1 MKEFLYRCITL
12 FLLLGITAF
21 GTFAQETEAE
31 IKTTADKLFES
42 EKYVEATPLYLRLL
56 ALSPRS
62 HEYNYR
68 YGTCLLFNSYK
79 KQDAFKY
86 LNYAVT
92 DPAIDV
98 QAYYFLGKAHHLNY
112 QFNEAIRNY
121 ELYKQKAGSK
131 IQAAFDVN
139 RQIEMCQNGK
149 RLLTTITDLIVL
161 EKKEIEL
168 ANFFRIYDLRNIGG
182 EIIVAA
188 NFQSKTDKK
197 KNHTPLIHFPAN
209 TKKVFYASYG
219 DDDNGNKDI
228 YVRNKLP
235 DGSWSLPQKVPGNV
249 NTPYDE
255 DFPYMHPNGNYLYFC
270 SKGHNSMGGYDVFR
284 APYDAETN
292 TFGAPEN
299 MDFAISS
306 PDNDLLYVVDSLDQN
321 AYFASS
327 RQSTNGKMYVYKVRV
342 ERVPLQLAVVK
353 GEFNSLVNP
362 GNKKITITVTDY
374 ASGEKIGTF
383 ATNEKGR
390 YLITFPKGGKY
401 TYDMSVEGSPNKHSY
416 LVTIPFLKEFK
427 PLKQKISHE
436 KAEEA
441 EVVKVVDLFNEEVED
456 PQAVL
461 AEVIKMR
468 SELNVNAQQFD
479 LKALDAEKE
488 NQKIL
493 AQIGLENAGPGEVVA
508 KFEDIANKQEQQV
521 QANENL
527 INGALNNAMENLA
540 RADKLQ
546 DEAKAIVA
554 KSANEGDDKAKLEM
568 LKEAQQKMQT
578 AESLK
583 DEVRDYMAFADS
595 MQRVLPKEKEKQTI
609 LDQVAADVKKAVE
622 NNDMAKVVEIATSN
636 AAVIKEASENT
647 NDPIDPFIEKK
658 KVLFAK
664 NAATEKQLVE
674 YKQSEQGLQK
684 EIARLKQELEAAKPK
699 NKEAV
704 QSNIDRKEEE
714 LRLVVE
720 EKGRLEKQLEQDKK
734 SELAVEKQ
742 IAYLQNVTQ
751 VNNAYKI
758 APNEVQAKL
767 NEVDTKNVRSLDA
780 YIDQQVA
787 ELGKKIG
794 DNGTLPVQND
804 ANDLAVMK
812 QLLEDMNALNEEI
825 AEDQKQIND
834 NNSLTPSE
842 KLIRQNANDTK
853 LLNEIKSSYVKVSEK
868 LKADP
873 NNSALLNA
881 EKELLALENET
892 EQGLKARQEKLAQ
905 TEAQRKPEE
914 LITPDKTLEAI
925 YPDYSDA
932 KEKARQED
940 PKNQLQALNN
950 LDKELL
956 EKIEDELAETKSLQV
971 ANPTSKTLQEKTASL
986 NELKKNTE
994 SNIENRESALAKL
1007 NGGDP
1012 QQTEEPVTEAQLV
1025 KNLMPNYESRMSTV
1039 AANDPKE
1046 KLKAQNEV
1054 DQQLIDI
1061 LDDAIQDQEAV
1072 VAENPSNQKEKDKLN
1087 ALQALK
1093 ESKANDVKQ
1102 REAQLASSQE
1112 DPQLA
1117 GKPTKEEVT
1126 NELMPDFESRLDN
1139 ASNDKEKSEVRQELL
1154 AQVNKAI
1161 EKLETSSNPT
1171 PNESE
1176 KLKVLKELQAELQG
1190 SSQDPAKAE
1199 QEVIAA
1205 IRPDYEANLKKIE
1218 ASNDSPQEKRDAQLK
1233 EEQALLDGVN
1243 KELAKQETAL
1253 SKDPQNNVVKEKV
1266 EALQTIQAVQDA
1278 KVNELR
1284 DDQVAALKSTI
1295 SETELQNK
1303 IAPEYEKA
1311 RASALTDREK
1321 AKDAEADLQEKLKE
1335 KQSANEKKLVN
1346 KFDPKI
1352 AAENEVIA
1360 ELIDASQARAAQLD
1374 SIPGNVVATPEIVSL
1389 KDQLGEDYTLVM
1401 EQTPRTENER
1411 DQAKSRIVEV
1421 KATVGQNL
1429 KEAKAQNA
1437 GPEKIAALEEQLA
1450 ALEEREKALDKMDL
1464 KEPIQPVVE
1473 KDPEALT
1480 ENEQALAT
1488 LQKRAA
1494 ELNELAKNGT
1504 PQEQKLAQKELKAN
1518 QQEQVA
1524 LKEKVASANLAQ
1536 ITADNQEQANALKSS
1551 DDPLAKAVVAKSG
1564 TEDKVQKPTAE
1575 KVEEAYQQASL
1586 TEAVLNSSQAESTF
1600 RENQTVIQPA
1610 TELEKQKRRFL
1621 IEIGQ
1626 LEAENQNP
1634 NIAADQKQRN
1644 AALIAELKERVAQIE
1659 DMQTALAAEQVK
1671 DVFAPALKDE
1681 VAFKTEQELAAQPSY
1696 KVLYA
1701 QKQAINADQTKAE
1714 NLRQELEKDRTAL
1727 MQTADPGEQASIKER
1742 IIARSKELAALNEQ
1756 IKQKQSA
1763 LQQAVNALPADQSS
1777 YKNLLA
1783 RDVAPAKAGA
1793 PVALVN
1799 EVADGFKISPENPA
1813 QRNNQKIPV
1822 NLKAPSGLV
1831 YRVQVGAFAKPIR
1844 EDLFKEFTPVTG
1856 EKLEN
1861 GITRY
1866 MAGYFGKRDKVLEA
1880 QQQIRALG
1888 YTDAFVVA
1896 YCDGVR
1902 ITLAEARRLEES
1914 GACVPKDQQQLVME
1928 VVENTIA
1935 ALPADSAAKYKPV
1948 VKPSDYNKA
1957 PGAAPAAAV
1966 EERLGLFYTVQV
1978 GVYNK
1983 PVPSTQLKDIS
1994 PLITKRLPN
2003 GQIRYS
2009 SGMFHSV
2016 DAARPKKADAVQRGI
2031 TDAFI
2036 TAYYKGER
2044 ISLEEAKRLL
2054 TENGTVILE
2063 KDTTVVRATLP
2074 AEAIGDAAFAL
2085 LPQQAPKE
2093 RVQLMSKET
2102 FEIMPEDKLR
2112 QLNAFGTFYFDQ
2124 QTKRIQSIAYPSQ
2137 GALPA
2142 AGRVGIDFD
2151 TIVQSTNFVDADEPS
2166 HWEVVSTWSN
2176 GKLTAAM
2183 ADWLLRCGKPFDGKL
2198 EGNLLLVS
2206 FPTANQK
2213 EAMDLSQLFMRFG
2226 AASGKAVLVKNQ
2238 E

>member
-1 MKEFLYRCITL
+1 MYKCTKM
-12 FLLLGITAF
+12 FLLLCLTAF
-21 GTFAQETEAE
+21 GTFAQESEAE
-31 IKTTADKLFES
+31 IKASADKLFDS
-42 EKYVEATPLYLRLL
+42 EKYVEATSLYLRLL

-62 HEYNYR
+62 YEYNYK

-92 DPAIDV
+92 DPSIDV

-131 IQAAFDVN
+131 INAAFDVN

-197 KNHTPLIHFPAN
+197 KNHVPLIHFPAN
-209 TKKVFYASYG
+209 TRKVFYASYG
-219 DDDNGNKDI
+219 DDDSGNKDI

-235 DGSWSLPQKVPGNV
+235 DGSWSLPQKVSGNV
-249 NTPYDE
+249 NTPFDE
-255 DFPYMHPNGNYLYFC
+255 DFPYMHPNGKYLYFC

-284 APYDAETN
+284 SVYDEESN
-292 TFGAPEN
+292 SFGAPEN

-306 PDNDLLYVVDSLDQN
+306 PDNDLMYVVDSLDQN

-327 RQSTNGKMYVYKVRV
+327 RQSTNGKIYVYKVRV

-353 GEFNSLVNP
+353 GEFNSAINP
-362 GNKKITITVTDY
+362 ANKKITIAVTDF
-374 ASGEKIGTF
+374 ASGEKIGTYS
-383 ATNEKGR
+383 TNEKGR

-401 TYDMSVEGSPNKHSY
+401 TYEITVEGSPNKYNY
-416 LVTIPFLKEFK
+416 LVSIPFLKEFK

-436 KAEEA
+436 KVDES

-508 KFEDIANKQEQQV
+508 KFEEIANKQEQQV
-521 QANENL
+521 QANQNL

-554 KSANEGDDKAKLEM
+554 KSANEGDDKVKLAM
-568 LKEAQQKMQT
+568 LKEAHEKMQI

-583 DEVRDYMAFADS
+583 EEVRDYMTFADS

-636 AAVIKEASENT
+636 ATVLKEASENT
-647 NDPIDPFIEKK
+647 NDPIDPYLEKK
-658 KVLFAK
+658 KALASK
-664 NAATEKQLVE
+664 NAATEKQLGE

-684 EIARLKQELEAAKPK
+684 EIAQLKKDLDAAKPK
-699 NKEAV
+699 NKEAI

-734 SELAVEKQ
+734 SEVAVEKQ

-751 VNNAYKI
+751 VNNANKI
-758 APNEVQAKL
+758 APNEVQTRL
-767 NEVDTKNVRSLDA
+767 NELDTKNVRSLDA

-787 ELGKKIG
+787 ELGKKVG
-794 DNGTLPVQND
+794 DNGSQPVQND
-804 ANDLAVMK
+804 GNEVAAMK
-812 QLLEDMNALNEEI
+812 QLLEDMNALSEGI
-825 AEDQKQIND
+825 AEDQKQINE
-834 NNSLTPSE
+834 NNALSPSE
-842 KLIRQNANDTK
+842 KLIQQNANDTK
-853 LLNEIKSSYVKVSEK
+853 LLNEIKSSYAKVSEK
-868 LKADP
+868 LKTDP
-873 NNSALLNA
+873 KNQALLDA

-892 EQGLKARQEKLAQ
+892 EQGLKARQDKLTQ
-905 TEAQRKPEE
+905 TEAQRKPEDK
-914 LITPDKTLEAI
+914 ITTEKALEAV
-925 YPDYSDA
+925 YPNYA
-932 KEKARQED
+932 EVKEKARQED
-940 PKNQLQALNN
+940 PKNQLQALNK
-950 LDKELL
+950 LDNELL
-956 EKIEDELAETKSLQV
+956 GKIEEELAETKALQA
-971 ANPTSKTLQEKTASL
+971 ANPSSKTLQEKAAAL

-994 SNIENRESALAKL
+994 SNIESRETALAKL

-1012 QQTEEPVTEAQLV
+1012 QQPQELVSAEQLV
-1025 KNLMPNYESRMSTV
+1025 KNLMPNYETRMSNT
-1039 AANDPKE
+1039 ASNDPKE

-1061 LDDAIQDQEAV
+1061 LDDAIKDQEEL

-1087 ALQALK
+1087 ALQSLK

-1102 REAQLASSQE
+1102 REAQLTSSQV

-1117 GKPTKEEVT
+1117 EKPTKEQVT
-1126 NELMPDFESRLDN
+1126 NELKPDFESRLDN

-1154 AQVNKAI
+1154 AEVNKAI
-1161 EKLETSSNPT
+1161 EKLETSGNPS

-1190 SSQDPAKAE
+1190 TIQDPAIEE
-1199 QEVIAA
+1199 QEIIAA
-1205 IRPDYEANLKKIE
+1205 IRPEYEANLKKIE

-1253 SKDPQNNVVKEKV
+1253 SKDPENNNLKDKI

-1295 SETELQNK
+1295 SEAELQNK

-1311 RASALTDREK
+1311 KTSANSDSEK
-1321 AKDAEADLQEKLKE
+1321 AKVAEAELQEKLKE
-1335 KQSANEKKLVN
+1335 KQAANEKKLLN
-1346 KFDPKI
+1346 KFDPKV

-1374 SIPGNVVATPEIVSL
+1374 SIPGNVVATQEIVSL
-1389 KDQLGEDYTLVM
+1389 KDQLGEDYALVM

-1421 KATVGQNL
+1421 KAIVGQEI

-1437 GPEKIAALEEQLA
+1437 APEKIAALEEQLA
-1450 ALEEREKALDKMDL
+1450 ALEEREKALDKIDL

-1473 KDPEALT
+1473 TDPKALT
-1480 ENEQALAT
+1480 ENEQALAS
-1488 LQKRAA
+1488 LQKREA

-1518 QQEQVA
+1518 QQEQAA

-1536 ITADNQEQANALKSS
+1536 ITADNKDQENALKSS
-1551 DDPLAKAVVAKSG
+1551 DDPLAKAVVAKAGS
-1564 TEDKVQKPTAE
+1564 EDKGQKPTAE

-1586 TEAVLNSSQAESTF
+1586 TEAVMNSSQAESTF

-1634 NIAADQKQRN
+1634 NIAADQKQEN
-1644 AALIAELKERVAQIE
+1644 TTFIAALKERVSQIE
-1659 DMQTALAAEQVK
+1659 DMQTALASEQVK

-1681 VAFKTEQELAAQPSY
+1681 VAYKTEQELAAQPTY
-1696 KVLYA
+1696 KELYA
-1701 QKQAINADQTKAE
+1701 QKQAINADQAKAE
-1714 NLRQELEKDRTAL
+1714 NLRQELEKNRTAL
-1727 MQTADPGEQASIKER
+1727 MQTANPGEQASLKER

-1756 IKQKQSA
+1756 IKQKQTA
-1763 LQQAVNALPADQSS
+1763 LEQAVNALPADQSS

-1783 RDVAPAKAGA
+1783 RDVVPAKAGA
-1793 PVALVN
+1793 PVSLVN

-1856 EKLEN
+1856 EKLDN

-1866 MAGYFGKRDKVLEA
+1866 MAGYFGKRNKVLDA

-1888 YTDAFVVA
+1888 YKDAFVVA

-1914 GACVPKDQQQLVME
+1914 GECVAKDQQQLVME
-1928 VVENTIA
+1928 VVENTFA
-1935 ALPADSAAKYKPV
+1935 ALPADSVAKYKPV

-1983 PVPSTQLKDIS
+1983 PVPSSQLKDIS

-2054 TENGTVILE
+2054 ATNGPIILE

-2074 AEAIGDAAFAL
+2074 AEAIGDAAFAF
-2085 LPQQAPKE
+2085 LPQDGAKE
-2093 RVQLMSKET
+2093 GVQLVSKET
-2102 FEIMPEDKLR
+2102 FDAMPEEKLR
-2112 QLNAFGTFYFDQ
+2112 QLNAFGTFYYNQ
-2124 QTKRIQSIAYPSQ
+2124 QTKRIQSIAYPSK

-2142 AGRVGIDFD
+2142 AARVGIDFD
-2151 TIVQSTNFVDADEPS
+2151 TIVQSTNFVEADEPS

-2183 ADWLLRCGKPFDGKL
+2183 ADWLLRCGKPFEGKQ
-2198 EGNLLLVS
+2198 EGVLLLVT

-2226 AASGKAVLVKNQ
+2226 AASGKVVLVKNQ

>member
-1 MKEFLYRCITL
+1 LYKCTKM
-12 FLLLGITAF
+12 FLLLCLTAF
-21 GTFAQETEAE
+21 GTFAQESEAE
-31 IKTTADKLFES
+31 IKASADKLFDS
-42 EKYVEATPLYLRLL
+42 EKYVEATSLYLRLL

-62 HEYNYR
+62 YEYNYK

-92 DPAIDV
+92 DPSIDV

-131 IQAAFDVN
+131 INAAFDVN

-197 KNHTPLIHFPAN
+197 KNHLPLIHFPAN
-209 TKKVFYASYG
+209 TRKVFYASYG
-219 DDDNGNKDI
+219 DDDSGNKDI

-235 DGSWSLPQKVPGNV
+235 DGSWSLPQKVSGNL
-249 NTPYDE
+249 NTPFDE
-255 DFPYMHPNGNYLYFC
+255 DFPYMHPNGKYLYFC

-284 APYDAETN
+284 SVYDEESN
-292 TFGAPEN
+292 SFGAPEN

-306 PDNDLLYVVDSLDQN
+306 PDNDLMYVVDSLDQN

-327 RQSTNGKMYVYKVRV
+327 RQSTNGKIYVYKVRV

-353 GEFNSLVNP
+353 GEFNSAINP
-362 GNKKITITVTDY
+362 ANKKITIAITDF
-374 ASGEKIGTF
+374 ASGEKIGTYS
-383 ATNEKGR
+383 TNEKGR

-401 TYDMSVEGSPNKHSY
+401 TYEITVEGSPNKYNY
-416 LVTIPFLKEFK
+416 LVSIPFLKEFK
-427 PLKQKISHE
+427 PLKQRISHE
-436 KAEEA
+436 KLDES

-508 KFEDIANKQEQQV
+508 KFDDIANKQQQQV

-554 KSANEGDDKAKLEM
+554 KSANEGDDKVKLEM
-568 LKEAQQKMQT
+568 LKEAQEKMQI

-583 DEVRDYMAFADS
+583 EEVRDYMTFADS

-636 AAVIKEASENT
+636 TTVLKEASENT
-647 NDPIDPFIEKK
+647 NDPIDPYLEKK
-658 KVLFAK
+658 KALASK
-664 NAATEKQLVE
+664 NAATEKQLGE

-684 EIARLKQELEAAKPK
+684 EIAQLKKDLDAAKPK
-699 NKEAV
+699 NKEAI

-751 VNNAYKI
+751 VNNANKI
-758 APNEVQAKL
+758 APNEIQARL
-767 NEVDTKNVRSLDA
+767 SEVDTKNVGSLDA

-787 ELGKKIG
+787 ELSMKVG
-794 DNGTLPVQND
+794 DNGTQPVQND
-804 ANDLAVMK
+804 DNDVAAMK
-812 QLLEDMNALNEEI
+812 QLLEDVKALNDEI
-825 AEDQKQIND
+825 AENQKQID
-834 NNSLTPSE
+834 QNSALSPSE
-842 KLIRQNANDTK
+842 KLIQQNANDTK
-853 LLNEIKSSYVKVSEK
+853 LLNEIKSSYAKVSEK

-873 NNSALLNA
+873 NNQALLDA
-881 EKELLALENET
+881 EKEILALENET
-892 EQGLKARQEKLAQ
+892 EQGLKARQDKLAQ
-905 TEAQRKPEE
+905 TEAQRKPEDK
-914 LITPDKTLEAI
+914 ITSEKVLEEV
-925 YPDYSDA
+925 YPNYAEVKD
-932 KEKARQED
+932 KARQED
-940 PKNQLQALNN
+940 PKNQLQALNK
-950 LDKELL
+950 LDNELL
-956 EKIEDELAETKSLQV
+956 GKIEEELAETKALQA
-971 ANPTSKTLQEKTASL
+971 ANPSSKTLQEKVAAL

-994 SNIENRESALAKL
+994 SNIESRETALAKL

-1012 QQTEEPVTEAQLV
+1012 QQTEELVSAEQLV
-1025 KNLMPNYESRMSTV
+1025 KNLMPNYETRMSNT
-1039 AANDPKE
+1039 ASNDPKE

-1061 LDDAIQDQEAV
+1061 LDDAIKDQEEL
-1072 VAENPSNQKEKDKLN
+1072 VAGNPSYQKEKDKLN

-1102 REAQLASSQE
+1102 REAQLVSSQVNP
-1112 DPQLA
+1112 DLA
-1117 GKPTKEEVT
+1117 SKPTKEQVT

-1139 ASNDKEKSEVRQELL
+1139 ASNDKEKSEVRQEIL
-1154 AQVNKAI
+1154 AEVNKAI
-1161 EKLETSSNPT
+1161 EKLETSGNPT

-1190 SSQDPAKAE
+1190 SIQDPAIEE
-1199 QEVIAA
+1199 QEIIAA
-1205 IRPDYEANLKKIE
+1205 ISPDYEANLKKIE

-1253 SKDPQNNVVKEKV
+1253 SKDPENNTIKDKI

-1311 RASALTDREK
+1311 KTSANSDSEK
-1321 AKDAEADLQEKLKE
+1321 AKVAEAELQEKLKE
-1335 KQSANEKKLVN
+1335 KQAANEKKLLN
-1346 KFDPKI
+1346 KFDPKV

-1374 SIPGNVVATPEIVSL
+1374 SIPGNVVATQEIVSL
-1389 KDQLGEDYTLVM
+1389 KDQLGEDYALVM

-1421 KATVGQNL
+1421 KATVGQEL

-1437 GPEKIAALEEQLA
+1437 APEKIAALEEQLA
-1450 ALEEREKALDKMDL
+1450 ALEEREKALDKIDL

-1473 KDPEALT
+1473 TDPKALT
-1480 ENEQALAT
+1480 ENEQALASF
-1488 LQKRAA
+1488 QKREA

-1504 PQEQKLAQKELKAN
+1504 LQEQKLAQKELKDN
-1518 QQEQVA
+1518 QQEQAA
-1524 LKEKVASANLAQ
+1524 LKEKVASVNLAQ
-1536 ITADNQEQANALKSS
+1536 ITADNKEQENALKSS
-1551 DDPLAKAVVAKSG
+1551 DDPLAKAVVAKAG
-1564 TEDKVQKPTAE
+1564 TEDKGQKPTAE
-1575 KVEEAYQQASL
+1575 KVEEAFQQASL
-1586 TEAVLNSSQAESTF
+1586 KEAVLNSSQAESTF
-1600 RENQTVIQPA
+1600 RENQTVIQPK

-1644 AALIAELKERVAQIE
+1644 TTLIAALKERVSQIE
-1659 DMQTALAAEQVK
+1659 AMQTTLAAEQVK

-1681 VAFKTEQELAAQPSY
+1681 VAYKTEQELAAQPSY
-1696 KVLYA
+1696 KDLYT
-1701 QKQAINADQTKAE
+1701 QKQAINADQANAE

-1727 MQTADPGEQASIKER
+1727 MQTSDPEEQASIKES

-1756 IKQKQSA
+1756 IKQKQTA
-1763 LQQAVNALPADQSS
+1763 LEQAMNALPADQST

-1783 RDVAPAKAGA
+1783 RDVAPSKAGA
-1793 PVALVN
+1793 PLALVN

-1856 EKLEN
+1856 EKLDN

-1888 YTDAFVVA
+1888 YKDAFVVA

-1902 ITLAEARRLEES
+1902 ITLAEARRLEET
-1914 GACVPKDQQQLVME
+1914 GACVAKDQQQLVME

-1935 ALPADSAAKYKPV
+1935 ALPADSVAKYKPV

-1983 PVPSTQLKDIS
+1983 PVPSSQLKDIS

-2009 SGMFHSV
+2009 SGMYHSV
-2016 DAARPKKADAVQRGI
+2016 DAARPKKTDAVQRGI

-2054 TENGTVILE
+2054 TTNGPIILE

-2074 AEAIGDAAFAL
+2074 AEAIGDAAFAF
-2085 LPQQAPKE
+2085 LPQDGAKE
-2093 RVQLMSKET
+2093 GVQLLSKET
-2102 FEIMPEDKLR
+2102 FDALPEEKLR
-2112 QLNAFGTFYFDQ
+2112 QLNAFGTFYYNQ
-2124 QTKRIQSIAYPSQ
+2124 QTKRIQSIAYPSK

-2183 ADWLLRCGKPFDGKL
+2183 ADWLLRCGKPFEGKQ

-2226 AASGKAVLVKNQ
+2226 AASGKVVLVKNQ

>member
-401 TYDMSVEGSPNKHSY
+401 TYDMSVEGSPNKYSY

-508 KFEDIANKQEQQV
+508 KFEDIANKHELQV

-622 NNDMAKVVEIATSN
+622 NNDMTKVVEVATTN
-636 AAVIKEASENT
+636 ATVIKEASENT
-647 NDPIDPFIEKK
+647 NDPIDPYLEKK
-658 KVLFAK
+658 KALAAK
-664 NAATEKQLVE
+664 NAATEKQLGE
-674 YKQSEQGLQK
+674 YKQSEQALQK

-751 VNNAYKI
+751 VNNANKI

-787 ELGKKIG
+787 ELGKKVG
-794 DNGTLPVQND
+794 DNGVQPVQND

-825 AEDQKQIND
+825 AEEQKQID
-834 NNSLTPSE
+834 ENNSLTPSE

-971 ANPTSKTLQEKTASL
+971 ANPTSKTLQEKTVSL

-994 SNIENRESALAKL
+994 SNIESRESALAKL
-1007 NGGDP
+1007 NGGDT

-1072 VAENPSNQKEKDKLN
+1072 VAENPSNQKEKDKLK
-1087 ALQALK
+1087 ALQSLK
-1093 ESKANDVKQ
+1093 ESKVNAVKQ
-1102 REAQLASSQE
+1102 REAQM
-1112 DPQLA
+1112 DPAIA
-1117 GKPTKEEVT
+1117 GKPTKEQVT
-1126 NELMPDFESRLDN
+1126 NELMPDFETRL
-1139 ASNDKEKSEVRQELL
+1139 NDAANENEKSEVRQELL
-1154 AQVNKAI
+1154 AQATKAI
-1161 EKLETSSNPT
+1161 EQLEKSGNLT

-1190 SSQDPAKAE
+1190 SNLDPAKTE

-1205 IRPDYEANLKKIE
+1205 IRPEYEANLKKIE
-1218 ASNDSPQEKRDAQLK
+1218 ASNDSPQEKREARLK
-1233 EEQALLDGVN
+1233 EEQALLDAVT
-1243 KELAKQETAL
+1243 KELVKQESAL
-1253 SKDPQNNVVKEKV
+1253 SKDPENNAVKDKIE
-1266 EALQTIQAVQDA
+1266 ELQTLQMVQDA

-1284 DDQVAALKSTI
+1284 DEQVAALKSTI
-1295 SETELQNK
+1295 SESELQNK

-1311 RASALTDREK
+1311 KTSAKSDNEK
-1321 AKDAEADLQEKLKE
+1321 AKEAEAELQEKLKE
-1335 KQSANEKKLVN
+1335 KQAANEKKLLN
-1346 KFDPKI
+1346 KFDPKV

-1374 SIPGNVVATPEIVSL
+1374 SIPGNVVATPEVVSL
-1389 KDQLGEDYTLVM
+1389 KDQLGEDYALVM

-1411 DQAKSRIVEV
+1411 DQAKSRILEV
-1421 KATVGQNL
+1421 KATVGQEL
-1429 KEAKAQNA
+1429 KEAKAQDA
-1437 GPEKIAALEEQLA
+1437 APEKIAALEEQLA
-1450 ALEEREKALDKMDL
+1450 ALEDREKALDKMDL
-1464 KEPIQPVVE
+1464 KEPIQPVVDT
-1473 KDPEALT
+1473 DPKALT
-1480 ENEQALAT
+1480 ENEQALAS
-1488 LQKRAA
+1488 LQKREA

-1518 QQEQVA
+1518 QQEQAA

-1536 ITADNQEQANALKSS
+1536 ITADNQEQANTLKSS
-1551 DDPLAKAVVAKSG
+1551 NDPIAKALVAKAG
-1564 TEDKVQKPTAE
+1564 TEDKAQKPTAE

-1600 RENQTVIQPA
+1600 LENQTVIQPA

-1634 NIAADQKQRN
+1634 NVAADQKQRTTT
-1644 AALIAELKERVAQIE
+1644 LIAALKERVTQIE

-1681 VAFKTEQELAAQPSY
+1681 VAYKTEQELASQPLY
-1696 KVLYA
+1696 KDLYA
-1701 QKQAINADQTKAE
+1701 QKQDINADQAKAE

-1727 MQTADPGEQASIKER
+1727 MQNADPGEQASIKER

-1756 IKQKQSA
+1756 IKQKQA
-1763 LQQAVNALPADQSS
+1763 VLEQAVHALPADQSI
-1777 YKNLLA
+1777 YKNVLA
-1783 RDVAPAKAGA
+1783 RDVAPAKVGA
-1793 PVALVN
+1793 PTDLVN
-1799 EVADGFKISPENPA
+1799 AVADGFKIAAENPV
-1813 QRNNQKIPV
+1813 QRNKQQIPV

-2044 ISLEEAKRLL
+2044 ISLDEAKRLL
-2054 TENGTVILE
+2054 ATNGPVILE

-2093 RVQLMSKET
+2093 GVQLVSKET

-2151 TIVQSTNFVDADEPS
+2151 TVVQSTNFVDADEPS

-2198 EGNLLLVS
+2198 EGDLLLVS

>member
-1 MKEFLYRCITL
+1 MHKCVK
-12 FLLLGITAF
+12 LLLLLCLTAF
-21 GTFAQETEAE
+21 GTFAQESEAE
-31 IKTTADKLFES
+31 IKSNADKLFDS
-42 EKYVEATPLYLRLL
+42 EKYVEATSLYLRLL

-62 HEYNYR
+62 YEYNYK

-98 QAYYFLGKAHHLNY
+98 QAFYFLGKAHHLNY

-121 ELYKQKAGSK
+121 ELYKQKVGSK
-131 IQAAFDVN
+131 VNAAFDVN

-149 RLLTTITDLIVL
+149 RLLITITDLIVL

-219 DDDNGNKDI
+219 DEDTGNKDI
-228 YVRNKLP
+228 YFRNKLP
-235 DGSWSLPQKVPGNV
+235 DGSWSIAQKVAGNV
-249 NTPYDE
+249 NTAFDE
-255 DFPYMHPNGNYLYFC
+255 EFPYMHPNGKYLYFC

-284 APYDAETN
+284 SVYDEESN
-292 TFGAPEN
+292 SFGAPEN

-306 PDNDLLYVVDSLDQN
+306 PDDDLLYVVDSLDQN

-327 RQSTNGKMYVYKVRV
+327 RQSTNGKIYVYKVRV
-342 ERVPLQLAVVK
+342 ERVPVQLAVVK
-353 GEFNSLVNP
+353 GEFNSTINP
-362 GNKKITITVTDY
+362 ENKKITITVTDF
-374 ASGEKIGTF
+374 ASGEKIGTYS
-383 ATNEKGR
+383 TNEKGK

-401 TYDMSVEGSPNKHSY
+401 TYEMTIEGSSIQYNY
-416 LVTIPFLKEFK
+416 LVSIPFLKEFK

-436 KAEEA
+436 KATDA
-441 EVVKVVDLFNEEVED
+441 DVVKVVDLFNEEVED

-493 AQIGLENAGPGEVVA
+493 AQIGLENAGPGQVVT
-508 KFEDIANKQEQQV
+508 KFDEIANKQEQQV
-521 QANENL
+521 QATENL
-527 INGALNNAMENLA
+527 INGALNNALENLV

-554 KSANEGDDKAKLEM
+554 KSANEADDKVKLEI
-568 LKEAQQKMQT
+568 LKEAQEKMQI

-583 DEVRDYMAFADS
+583 EEVRDYMVFSDS
-595 MQRVLPKEKEKQTI
+595 LQRILPKEKEKQSL
-609 LDQVAADVKKAVE
+609 LDQISAEVKKAVE
-622 NNDMAKVVEIATSN
+622 NNDMSKVVEVATSQ
-636 AAVIKEASENT
+636 AAVIKEASENS
-647 NDPIDPFIEKK
+647 NNPIDAYLEKK
-658 KVLFAK
+658 KLLSAK
-664 NAATEKQLVE
+664 NATTEKQLSE
-674 YKQSEQGLQK
+674 YKQSEQTLQK
-684 EIARLKQELEAAKPK
+684 EVTQLKQDLDAAKPK
-699 NKEAV
+699 NTEAI
-704 QSNIDRKEEE
+704 QSNIDRKQEE

-720 EKGRLEKQLEQDKK
+720 EKGRLEKQLEEDYK

-751 VNNAYKI
+751 VNNAKKI
-758 APNEVQAKL
+758 APNEIEAKL
-767 NEVDTKNVRSLDA
+767 SEVDTKNVRSLDA

-787 ELGKKIG
+787 ELSMKTG
-794 DNGTLPVQND
+794 DNDTRPVQND
-804 ANDLAVMK
+804 VNDAAAMK
-812 QLLEDMNALNEEI
+812 QLLEDVKALNEEV
-825 AEDQKQIND
+825 AEDQKQIEQ
-834 NNSLTPSE
+834 NSALSPPE
-842 KLIRQNANDTK
+842 KLIQQNANDTK
-853 LLNEIKSSYVKVSEK
+853 LLNEIKSSYAKVSEK

-873 NNSALLNA
+873 NDAALLQA
-881 EKELLALENET
+881 EKELLALENEI
-892 EQGLKARQEKLAQ
+892 EQGLKARQDNLAL
-905 TEAQRKPEE
+905 TEAQRKPEDK
-914 LITPDKTLEAI
+914 ITTEKALEEV
-925 YPDYSDA
+925 YPNYA
-932 KEKARQED
+932 EVKEKARQED
-940 PKNQLQALNN
+940 PKNQLQVLNQ
-950 LDKELL
+950 LDNELL
-956 EKIEDELAETKSLQV
+956 GKIDEELAETKAQQA
-971 ANPTSKTLQEKTASL
+971 ANPDSKILQEKISSL
-986 NELKKNTE
+986 NELKRNTE
-994 SNIENRESALAKL
+994 GNIEGREIALAKL

-1012 QQTEEPVTEAQLV
+1012 QQTDEPVSAEQLV
-1025 KNLMPNYESRMSTV
+1025 KNLMPNYETRM
-1039 AANDPKE
+1039 ANTDSSDPKE

-1061 LDDAIQDQEAV
+1061 LEDAIKDQEDV
-1072 VAENPSNQKEKDKLN
+1072 VAENPSNHKEKDKLN
-1087 ALQALK
+1087 ALQSLK
-1093 ESKANDVKQ
+1093 DNKANDVKQ
-1102 REAQLASSQE
+1102 REAQLASSQVNPE
-1112 DPQLA
+1112 LA
-1117 GKPTKEEVT
+1117 SKLTREQVT
-1126 NELMPDFESRLDN
+1126 NQLMPDFESRLNN

-1154 AQVNKAI
+1154 AQVSKAI
-1161 EKLETSSNPT
+1161 ESLEVSGNLTS
-1171 PNESE
+1171 NEPE
-1176 KLKVLKELQAELQG
+1176 KLKILKDLQVELED
-1190 SSQDPAKAE
+1190 SSQDPTKAE
-1199 QEVIAA
+1199 QAVIAA
-1205 IRPDYEANLKKIE
+1205 LRPDYETNLKKIE
-1218 ASNDSPQEKRDAQLK
+1218 ASNDSAQEKRDAKLK
-1233 EEQALLDGVN
+1233 EEQALLDAVT
-1243 KELAKQETAL
+1243 KELTKQEAAL
-1253 SKDPQNNVVKEKV
+1253 IKEPENNAVKEKV
-1266 EALQTIQAVQDA
+1266 QALQTIQVVQDA

-1284 DDQVAALKSTI
+1284 DEQVVALKSTI
-1295 SETELQNK
+1295 SETELQNR
-1303 IAPEYEKA
+1303 IAPAYEKA
-1311 RASALTDREK
+1311 NTGANTDSSK
-1321 AKDAEADLQEKLKE
+1321 AKVAEADLQEKLKE
-1335 KQSANEKKLVN
+1335 KQTANEKKLLN
-1346 KFDPKI
+1346 KFDPKV

-1360 ELIDASQARAAQLD
+1360 ELIDASQARLAQLD

-1389 KDQLGEDYTLVM
+1389 KDQLGEDYALVM
-1401 EQTPRTENER
+1401 EQAPRTENER

-1421 KATVGQNL
+1421 KATVGQDL
-1429 KEAKAQNA
+1429 KEAKTQ
-1437 GPEKIAALEEQLA
+1437 GSSPEKIAALEEQLST
-1450 ALEEREKALDKMDL
+1450 LEERQKALDKMDL
-1464 KEPIQPVVE
+1464 KEPIEPVIE
-1473 KDPEALT
+1473 TDPKTLT
-1480 ENEQALAT
+1480 ENEQELAS
-1488 LQKRAA
+1488 LQKREA
-1494 ELNELAKNGT
+1494 ELNGLAKNGS
-1504 PQEQKLAQKELKAN
+1504 PQEQKRAQKELKAN
-1518 QQEQVA
+1518 QQEQTA
-1524 LKEKVASANLAQ
+1524 LKEKVASAYLAQ
-1536 ITADNQEQANALKSS
+1536 ITADNKEQDSALKSS
-1551 DDPLAKAVVAKSG
+1551 DDPLAKAVVAKAG
-1564 TEDKVQKPTAE
+1564 TEDKSQKPTTE

-1600 RENQTVIQPA
+1600 RENEAVIQPA
-1610 TELEKQKRRFL
+1610 TELERQKRRFL

-1626 LEAENQNP
+1626 LEADNQNP
-1634 NIAADQKQRN
+1634 NVAADHKQRN
-1644 AALIAELKERVAQIE
+1644 ATLIAALNERVTQIE
-1659 DMQTALAAEQVK
+1659 VMQTALVAEQVK
-1671 DVFAPALKDE
+1671 DVFAPALKE
-1681 VAFKTEQELAAQPSY
+1681 VVAYKKEQDLAAQPTY
-1696 KVLYA
+1696 KELYA
-1701 QKQAINADQTKAE
+1701 QKQAINADQVKAE
-1714 NLRQELEKDRTAL
+1714 NLRQELEKDRTTL
-1727 MQTADPGEQASIKER
+1727 MQTSDPEDRAAIKER
-1742 IIARSKELAALNEQ
+1742 IIARSNELAALNEQ
-1756 IKQKQSA
+1756 INQKQRA
-1763 LQQAVNALPADQSS
+1763 LEQAVNALPADQSS

-1799 EVADGFKISPENPA
+1799 EVADGFKIVPENPEP
-1813 QRNNQKIPV
+1813 RNNQKIPV

-1856 EKLEN
+1856 EKLDN

-1888 YTDAFVVA
+1888 YKDAFVVA

-1902 ITLAEARRLEES
+1902 ITLAEARQLEET
-1914 GACVPKDQQQLVME
+1914 GACVAKDQQQLVME

-1935 ALPADSAAKYKPV
+1935 ALPADSVVKYKSV
-1948 VKPSDYNKA
+1948 VKPSDYNKS

-2054 TENGTVILE
+2054 TTNGPVILE
-2063 KDTTVVRATLP
+2063 KDTTMVRATLP
-2074 AEAIGDAAFAL
+2074 AEAIGDAAFAF
-2085 LPQQAPKE
+2085 LPQDGSKE
-2093 RVQLMSKET
+2093 GVQLVSKET
-2102 FEIMPEDKLR
+2102 FDAIPEEKIR
-2112 QLNAFGTFYFDQ
+2112 QLNAFGTFYYNKQ
-2124 QTKRIQSIAYPSQ
+2124 SKRIQSIAYQSK

-2183 ADWLLRCGKPFDGKL
+2183 ADWLLRCGKPFEGKQ

-2226 AASGKAVLVKNQ
+2226 AASGKVVLVKNQ